1 MNLLNILLKKAK
13 SIIREKL
20 YNIMVKRKMT
30 EAQREAAAKN
40 LAKARAAKKPPKLA
54 NVHHTVKALPDDDT
68 LSYASVRKWIK
79 TQEGLVKSAR
89 LTERSRNKDI
99 SQKDKNKAMRT
110 RIGAQAYIRS
120 IKNYISTGDWSTM
133 YYGEFEDQLMGW
145 VTVAPVG
152 EKI

>member
-1 MNLLNILLKKAK
+1 MMSEDEKQEKINKRMAALRAK
-13 SIIREKL
+13 R
-20 YNIMVKRKMT
+20 
-30 EAQREAAAKN
+30 
-40 LAKARAAKKPPKLA
+40 KPPKLA

-68 LSYASVRKWIK
+68 LSYANVRKWIK
-79 TQEGLVKSAR
+79 TQEGIVKSAR

-99 SQKDKNKAMRT
+99 SQKDKDKAMRT

-145 VTVAPVG
+145 KVVAPASRD
-152 EKI
+152 INSN

>member
-1 MNLLNILLKKAK
+1 MMSEDEKQEKINKRMAALRAK
-13 SIIREKL
+13 R
-20 YNIMVKRKMT
+20 
-30 EAQREAAAKN
+30 
-40 LAKARAAKKPPKLA
+40 KPPKLA

-68 LSYASVRKWIK
+68 LSYASVKKWIK
-79 TQEGLVKSAR
+79 TQEGIVKSAR

-145 VTVAPVG
+145 KIVAPVG
-152 EKI
+152 RDINSSNN